1 MPTETVPLCAD
12 EVINLLIICSAPVNI
27 LPAMVSQLES
37 KEDFKICLKR
47 PFLSKNMKIQAS
59 FKGTNVWCAP
69 GFVGCAGF
77 GVYACLSNL
86 SADVEMPS
94 EPSSDSESLHIRIT
108 SWRRRSSGDR

>member
-59 FKGTNVWCAP
+59 FKAQCLVCA
-69 GFVGCAGF
+69 GLVGCTGF
-77 GVYACLSNL
+77 GVYASLSNL
-86 SADVEMPS
+86 LADVEMLS
-94 EPSSDSESLHIRIT
+94 ARSSDSESLYIRIT
-108 SWRRRSSGDR
+108 SCAGAVSVFQ